1 MKAVKKM
8 IFGVCKEYVS
18 VKRVTPPIQ
27 GFCVD
32 MIPVLELIVREQRLH
47 KVSSSTLKLMVKIDG
62 RPFWGMFDH
71 I

>member
-8 IFGVCKEYVS
+8 IFGVCNEYVN
-18 VKRVTPPIQ
+18 VKRVTPPLQ

-32 MIPVLELIVREQRLH
+32 MIPVLELIVQEQRLH
-47 KVSSSTLKLMVKIDG
+47 KVSSSTLKLMVKID
-62 RPFWGMFDH
+62 H